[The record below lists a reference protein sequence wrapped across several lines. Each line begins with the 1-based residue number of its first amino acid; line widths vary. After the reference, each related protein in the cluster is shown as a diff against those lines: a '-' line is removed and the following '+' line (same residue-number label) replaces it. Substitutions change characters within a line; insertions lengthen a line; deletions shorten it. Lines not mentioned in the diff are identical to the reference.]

1 MGEFEFVYPD
11 LNLITVPFTILVL
24 IILIMIG
31 TIIYFTKV
39 ELKNKGE

>member
-1 MGEFEFVYPD
+1 MGEFKFTYPD
-11 LNLITVPFTILVL
+11 LSLIAVPFVILIL